1 MTKAELLSGSAAPT
15 PNPAVTNGKR
25 YMTRAEAAKYITDN
39 WFPHSPKTLAKLAVI
54 GGGPVFRK
62 AGRVPI
68 YMPSDCDDYARSK
81 ISQPVC
87 STAELAKVSAAQLRA
102 DHPQHQAL
110 ASASGQ
116 PLVQRRG
123 Q

>member
-62 AGRVPI
+62 AGRVPRL
-68 YMPSDCDDYARSK
+68 ALRSYVLTTFNIK
-81 ISQPVC
+81 LSR
-87 STAELAKVSAAQLRA
+87 AQA
-102 DHPQHQAL
+102 DSL
-110 ASASGQ
+110 LFNDG
-116 PLVQRRG
+116 G
-123 Q
+123 NK

>member
-1 MTKAELLSGSAAPT
+1 MTKAELLSSSAAP
-15 PNPAVTNGKR
+15 PPSPAVTHGKR

-68 YMPSDCDDYARSK
+68 YIPSDCDDYARSK

-87 STAELAKVSAAQLRA
+87 STAELAKVSAAHLQA
-102 DHPQHQAL
+102 DHPQYQAP
-110 ASASGQ
+110 ANASGR
-116 PLVQRRG
+116 PVQRRG